1 MEIEKNIAFFIR
13 EQFPNIY
20 KEDGPELVAL
30 VEDYYRFLE
39 SQENQSL
46 YVARRLFE
54 YKDVDTTLAELLL
67 FFKKKFLDDLP
78 LKENTIKF
86 IVKNIL
92 DLYRRKGT
100 PAGIELF
107 FAIFFQE
114 FDVDITYPAD
124 KMLKVS
130 NSRWR
135 RGIYL
140 QMIPN
145 QNRFIS
151 KLEKEYTY
159 KDLISKNIEGSTSK
173 AKAAVSKVNF
183 ILLNGIKTPI
193 IYIDEVQGN
202 FERFDEVL
210 AFINGETVSF
220 GRVAGS
226 LSAFNVDENS
236 DDATVGNAVG
246 DLLNVQS
253 EFGSGGS
260 AVVTEVSNLRSGKI
274 NYEIDAGGFGYTIDN
289 TRLLVSTI
297 TLLIDNP
304 DLEFEIHERVTDENG
319 NIGTIV
325 GQSTTQVGVKS
336 TAFFGDV
343 NDNPSTTLSTLDRS
357 TNISKPIVEIS
368 PFNTTSPGPL
378 YPDGGDVDNDVI
390 VGNLLNA
397 TDVDVITDVITPH
410 LATVLNAPDYE
421 ATAAFS
427 GTASPVNLNTP
438 LDEAFDIETLTIGR
452 IGSFNNVRP
461 GSGYET
467 KVFARAEDSVFRNFE
482 RRNQI
487 ISFNDA
493 GDASI
498 FSIGEIILQNNSN
511 IQGIVTR
518 VDNEIGFISVTP
530 FDYYGFNDTDSIN
543 RNGALIPIAGVSV
556 DYDTRVMGD
565 NAVIG
570 TDTEFGVGRI
580 KEVAI
585 NNSGFG
591 YVDGAQATLVNSSDE
606 TRAGGTI
613 NCDTQ
618 GITKG
623 YWSTFSSHLNGYQSV
638 DGTLEY
644 KEFGQRVQD
653 SDFYQEYS
661 YQIRSP
667 LAKSQYEE
675 LLKQQV
681 HLAGT
686 KMFGD
691 FVSTS
696 YLRGATKIRARRL
709 FNDDGTGSPLDG
721 ADIATL
727 EASVTNFTVDSTFV
741 TADHIPGGTGNQIL
755 TASTNLDITKN
766 WGQGLHIY
774 EVTIGMPS
782 VGSGPYPVCILLH
795 GSGGNG
801 AAMVTDWTSDL
812 PGHIL
817 IGVQG
822 YQNSWNI
829 SNEASNGP
837 DIEMLDELINSLKVY
852 NNIDDTKIRILG
864 VSNGGALALRAAVEI
879 SDSSIDTIACLISQ
893 TNNDQYRNNSFY
905 YPSDESLTGDAYPND
920 GYDTAQTA
928 MPQRRIL
935 QLNGRNDVT
944 VPYVGGNFVG
954 MTFLTAR
961 DSAYRFA
968 LSQGFSQAQVPELGE
983 PSYGTFSRLV
993 DYGNVIFMNDNVAHA
1008 VSADMRILINNY
1020 FENDYDITY
1029 P

>member
-39 SQENQSL
+39 TQENQSL

-54 YKDVDTTLAELLL
+54 YKDIDTTLAELLL

-114 FDVDITYPAD
+114 FDINIVYPAD

-135 RGIYL
+135 RGVYL

-145 QNRFIS
+145 QNRFVS
-151 KLEKEYTY
+151 KLDQVYTY

-173 AKAAVSKVNF
+173 SKAAVSKINF

-193 IYIDEVQGN
+193 IYIDEVKGN
-202 FERFDEVL
+202 FERFDEIL

-226 LSAFNVDENS
+226 LSAFEVDQESEN
-236 DDATVGNAVG
+236 ATIGNSVG
-246 DLLNVQS
+246 DLLTVQS
-253 EFGSGGS
+253 SFGNGGA
-260 AVVTEVSNLRSGKI
+260 AVVTAVSDLRSGKI
-274 NYEIDAGGFGYTIDN
+274 LYDVTSGGFGYTIAN
-289 TRLLVSTI
+289 TRLLTSTI

-319 NIGTIV
+319 NIGTVV
-325 GQSTTQVGVKS
+325 GQSTTQLGVRS
-336 TAFFGDV
+336 AVFFGDAGS
-343 NDNPSTTLSTLDRS
+343 NASTTLTTLDRAS
-357 TNISKPIVEIS
+357 NISKTIVEIS
-368 PFNTTSPGPL
+368 PLNVTSPGPL
-378 YPDGGDVDNDVI
+378 YPDGGDTETDVI
-390 VGNLLNA
+390 VGSLLNA
-397 TDVDVITDVITPH
+397 TDVDVITDQIQPH
-410 LATVLNAPDYE
+410 LATALNAADYE
-421 ATAAFS
+421 ANAPFS
-427 GTASPVNLNTP
+427 GTASPVNLSTP

-452 IGSFNNVRP
+452 IDSFNNIRG

-467 KVFARAEDSVFRNFE
+467 KMFAHAEDSVFKNFE
-482 RRNQI
+482 RKNQI
-487 ISFNDA
+487 ISFNDP

-511 IQGIVTR
+511 IQGIVTK
-518 VDNEIGFISVTP
+518 VDNQIGFISVTP
-530 FDYYGFNDTDSIN
+530 FDYYGFNSTDSIN
-543 RNGALIPIAGVSV
+543 RNGALIPITGTSI
-556 DYDTRVMGD
+556 DYSTRVMGD
-565 NAVIG
+565 NATVA
-570 TDTEFGVGRI
+570 TETEFGVGRI
-580 KEVAI
+580 SEVAI

-591 YVDGAQATLVNSSDE
+591 YVDDTEATLLNSSNE
-606 TRAGGTI
+606 PRAAGKVV
-613 NCDTQ
+613 CASQ

-623 YWSTFSSHLNGYQSV
+623 YWSTFSSHINGYRDV

-644 KEFGQRVQD
+644 REFGQRVQD

-675 LLKQQV
+675 LLTNQV

-696 YLRGATKIRARRL
+696 YMRGATKIRARRN

-741 TADHIPGGTGNQIL
+741 TADHIPGGTGNQII
-755 TASTNLDITKN
+755 TGSTNLDITKN
-766 WGQGLHIY
+766 WEQGLHIY

-795 GSGGNG
+795 GAGGNG
-801 AAMVTDWTSDL
+801 AGMVTNWTSDL

-822 YQNSWNI
+822 YENTWNI
-829 SNEASNGP
+829 SNEPSNGP
-837 DIEMLDELINSLKVY
+837 DIEMLGELINSLKVY
-852 NNIDDTKIRILG
+852 NNVDDTKIRILG

-879 SDSSIDTIACLISQ
+879 SDSSVDTIACLITQ
-893 TNNDQYRNNSFY
+893 TNTDQYRSNSFY
-905 YPSDESLTGDAYPND
+905 YPSDESLTGDAYSND

-935 QLNGRNDVT
+935 QLNGRIDT
-944 VPYVGGNFVG
+944 VIPYNGGANFTG
-954 MTFLTAR
+954 MTFLPAK

-968 LSQGFSQAQVPELGE
+968 LSQGFSGGQVPELGE
-983 PSYGTFSRLV
+983 PMYGSLSRLV
-993 DYGNVIFMNDNVAHA
+993 DYGNVIFMNDNIAHA

-1029 P
+1029 